1 MNRAQLIKKLM
12 SEGFTEKT
20 LVKFNDIQLEKFAN
34 KILKEAQTVTSTKT
48 IYNASDVKDKAA
60 INALLDKAAHDPNVL
75 KNQNIEVKEGGEKW
89 IQKALD
95 PKKKGQLHKDLG
107 VPEDEVI
114 PVSKL
119 KAAAKKKGKVGQRAR
134 MALNLKN
141 LNEFVENTVDSTY
154 HSLVTKGDMVSL
166 IKEKL
171 NESDIDLSEK
181 QIPRIPEFMSFDSIV
196 SAGEKE
202 APEKDAP
209 GIDAPPK
216 EAPDV
221 DKPERDPR
229 RNPFRNPDEQPV
241 VEPRPKAK
249 TKKLDSIP
257 MAAE

>member
-1 MNRAQLIKKLM
+1 MNRAQLIEKLM

-34 KILKEAQTVTSTKT
+34 KVLKEAQTVTTTKT
-48 IYNASDVKDKAA
+48 VYNSKDPKDVATLNSILKDPKV
-60 INALLDKAAHDPNVL
+60 DKT
-75 KNQNIEVKEGGEKW
+75 KIEVK
-89 IQKALD
+89 
-95 PKKKGQLHKDLG
+95 
-107 VPEDEVI
+107 EDEVI

-119 KAAAKKKGKVGQRAR
+119 KAKAKKKAIQKK
-134 MALNLKN
+134 LNLKN
-141 LNEFVENTVDSTY
+141 LNEFVENTVETTY

-171 NESDIDLSEK
+171 NESDVELSEK
-181 QIPRIPEFMSFDSIV
+181 NVPRIPEFMSFDSII

-216 EAPDV
+216 ETPDV
-221 DKPERDPR
+221 DRPEREPR
-229 RNPFRNPDEQPV
+229 RAPFRNPNEEPAVD
-241 VEPRPKAK
+241 PRPKAK
-249 TKKLDSIP
+249 TKKLNSMP

>member
-1 MNRAQLIKKLM
+1 MNRTQLIKKLM

-34 KILKEAQTVTSTKT
+34 KVLKEAQTVTTTKT
-48 IYNASDVKDKAA
+48 VYNSKDPKDVATLNSVLKDPKVDKAS
-60 INALLDKAAHDPNVL
+60 
-75 KNQNIEVKEGGEKW
+75 IEVK
-89 IQKALD
+89 
-95 PKKKGQLHKDLG
+95 
-107 VPEDEVI
+107 EDEVI

-119 KAAAKKKGKVGQRAR
+119 KAKAKKKAIQKK
-134 MALNLKN
+134 LNLKN
-141 LNEFVENTVDSTY
+141 LNEFVENAVDSTY

-171 NESDIDLSEK
+171 NESDVDLSEK
-181 QIPRIPEFMSFDSIV
+181 QVPRIPEFMSFDSIV

-202 APEKDAP
+202 APEKDVP

-229 RNPFRNPDEQPV
+229 RNPFRNPDEEPV
-241 VEPRPKAK
+241 VDPRPKEK
-249 TKKLDSIP
+249 TKKLDSMP

>member
-34 KILKEAQTVTSTKT
+34 KVLKEAQTVTTTKT
-48 IYNASDVKDKAA
+48 VYNSKDPKDVATLNSILKDPKV
-60 INALLDKAAHDPNVL
+60 DKT
-75 KNQNIEVKEGGEKW
+75 KIEVK
-89 IQKALD
+89 
-95 PKKKGQLHKDLG
+95 
-107 VPEDEVI
+107 EDEVI

-119 KAAAKKKGKVGQRAR
+119 KAKAKKKAIQKK
-134 MALNLKN
+134 LNLKN
-141 LNEFVENTVDSTY
+141 LNEFVENTVETTY

-171 NESDIDLSEK
+171 NESDVELSEK
-181 QIPRIPEFMSFDSIV
+181 NVPRIPEFMSFDSII

-216 EAPDV
+216 ETPDV
-221 DKPERDPR
+221 DRPERDPR
-229 RNPFRNPDEQPV
+229 RNPFRNPDEEPV

-249 TKKLDSIP
+249 IKKLDSMP

>member
-20 LVKFNDIQLEKFAN
+20 LVKFSDNQLQKFAN
-34 KILKEAQTVTSTKT
+34 KVLKEAQTVTTTKT
-48 IYNASDVKDKAA
+48 VYNSKDPKDVATLNTVLKDPKVDKAS
-60 INALLDKAAHDPNVL
+60 
-75 KNQNIEVKEGGEKW
+75 IEVK
-89 IQKALD
+89 
-95 PKKKGQLHKDLG
+95 
-107 VPEDEVI
+107 EDEVI

-119 KAAAKKKGKVGQRAR
+119 KAKAKKKAIQKK
-134 MALNLKN
+134 LNLKN
-141 LNEFVENTVDSTY
+141 LNEFVENAVDSTY

-166 IKEKL
+166 IKEKI
-171 NESDIDLSEK
+171 NESDVDLSEK
-181 QIPRIPEFMSFDSIV
+181 RVPRIPEFMSFDSIV

-202 APEKDAP
+202 APEKDEP

-216 EAPDV
+216 ETPDV

-249 TKKLDSIP
+249 TKKLDSMP

>member
-1 MNRAQLIKKLM
+1 MNRAQLIEKLM

-34 KILKEAQTVTSTKT
+34 KVLKEAQTVTTTKT
-48 IYNASDVKDKAA
+48 VYNSKDPKDVATLNSILKDPKV
-60 INALLDKAAHDPNVL
+60 DKT
-75 KNQNIEVKEGGEKW
+75 KIEVK
-89 IQKALD
+89 
-95 PKKKGQLHKDLG
+95 
-107 VPEDEVI
+107 EDEVI

-119 KAAAKKKGKVGQRAR
+119 KAKAKKKAIQKK
-134 MALNLKN
+134 LNLKN
-141 LNEFVENTVDSTY
+141 LNEFVENTVETTY

-171 NESDIDLSEK
+171 NESDVELSEK
-181 QIPRIPEFMSFDSIV
+181 NVPRIPEFMSFDSII

-216 EAPDV
+216 ETPDV
-221 DKPERDPR
+221 DRPERDPR
-229 RNPFRNPDEQPV
+229 RNPFRNPDEEPV

-249 TKKLDSIP
+249 IKKLDSMP

>member
-1 MNRAQLIKKLM
+1 MNRAQLIEKLM

-34 KILKEAQTVTSTKT
+34 KVLKEAQTVTTTKT
-48 IYNASDVKDKAA
+48 VYNSKDPKDVATLNSILKDPKV
-60 INALLDKAAHDPNVL
+60 DKT
-75 KNQNIEVKEGGEKW
+75 KIEVK
-89 IQKALD
+89 
-95 PKKKGQLHKDLG
+95 
-107 VPEDEVI
+107 EDEVI

-119 KAAAKKKGKVGQRAR
+119 KAKAKKKAIQKK
-134 MALNLKN
+134 LNLKN
-141 LNEFVENTVDSTY
+141 LNEFVENTVETTY

-171 NESDIDLSEK
+171 NESDVELSEK
-181 QIPRIPEFMSFDSIV
+181 NVPRIPEFMSFDSII

-216 EAPDV
+216 ETPDV
-221 DKPERDPR
+221 DRPERDPR
-229 RNPFRNPDEQPV
+229 RNPFRNPDEEPV

-249 TKKLDSIP
+249 IKKL
-257 MAAE
+257 

>member
-1 MNRAQLIKKLM
+1 MKRAQLIEKLM
-12 SEGFTEKT
+12 SEGFSEKT
-20 LVKFNDIQLEKFAN
+20 LVKFNDKQLEKFAN
-34 KILKEAQTVTSTKT
+34 KILKEAQTVTTTKT
-48 IYNASDVKDKAA
+48 VYNSKDPKDVAALNTALKDPKVDKA
-60 INALLDKAAHDPNVL
+60 
-75 KNQNIEVKEGGEKW
+75 NIEVKEDEKKW
-89 IQKALD
+89 IQKAID

-107 VPEDEVI
+107 VSKDEVI

-141 LNEFVENTVDSTY
+141 LNEFVENAVDSTY
-154 HSLVTKGDMVSL
+154 HSLVTKHDMVSL

-171 NESDIDLSEK
+171 NESDDVLFGNRA
-181 QIPRIPEFMSFDSIV
+181 PRIPEFMSFDSIV

-229 RNPFRNPDEQPV
+229 RNPFRNPDEEPV

-249 TKKLDSIP
+249 TKKLDSMP

>member
-1 MNRAQLIKKLM
+1 MNRAQLIEKLM
-12 SEGFTEKT
+12 SEGFSEKT
-20 LVKFNDIQLEKFAN
+20 LVKFNDNQLEKFAN
-34 KILKEAQTVTSTKT
+34 KVLKEAQTITTTKT
-48 IYNASDVKDKAA
+48 VYNSKDPKDVATLNSVLKDPKVDKAS
-60 INALLDKAAHDPNVL
+60 
-75 KNQNIEVKEGGEKW
+75 IEVK
-89 IQKALD
+89 
-95 PKKKGQLHKDLG
+95 
-107 VPEDEVI
+107 EDEVI

-119 KAAAKKKGKVGQRAR
+119 KAKAKKKAIQKK
-134 MALNLKN
+134 LNLKN
-141 LNEFVENTVDSTY
+141 LNEFVENAVDSTY
-154 HSLVTKGDMVSL
+154 HSLVTKRDMVSL

-171 NESDIDLSEK
+171 NESDVELSEK
-181 QIPRIPEFMSFDSIV
+181 RAPRIPEFMSFDSIV

-229 RNPFRNPDEQPV
+229 RNPFRNPDEEPV

-249 TKKLDSIP
+249 IKKLDSMP

>member
-34 KILKEAQTVTSTKT
+34 KVLKEAQTVTTTKT
-48 IYNASDVKDKAA
+48 VYNSKDPKDVATLNSILKDPKV
-60 INALLDKAAHDPNVL
+60 DKT
-75 KNQNIEVKEGGEKW
+75 KIEVK
-89 IQKALD
+89 
-95 PKKKGQLHKDLG
+95 
-107 VPEDEVI
+107 EDEVI

-119 KAAAKKKGKVGQRAR
+119 KAKAKKKAIQKK
-134 MALNLKN
+134 LNLKN
-141 LNEFVENTVDSTY
+141 LNEFVENTVETTY

-171 NESDIDLSEK
+171 NESDVELSEK
-181 QIPRIPEFMSFDSIV
+181 NVPRIPEFMSFDSIN

-216 EAPDV
+216 ETPDV
-221 DKPERDPR
+221 DRPERDPR
-229 RNPFRNPDEQPV
+229 RNPFRNPDEEPV

-249 TKKLDSIP
+249 IKKLDSMP

>member
-20 LVKFNDIQLEKFAN
+20 LVKFNDIQLEKFAKKVLGEQTLNIPKDN
-34 KILKEAQTVTSTKT
+34 KVAIDTAKKTKQTFVT
-48 IYNASDVKDKAA
+48 YEESD
-60 INALLDKAAHDPNVL
+60 
-75 KNQNIEVKEGGEKW
+75 IEEKKGEEKW
-89 IQKALD
+89 IQKAVD

-141 LNEFVENTVDSTY
+141 LNEFVENAVDSTY

-171 NESDIDLSEK
+171 NESDVDLSEK
-181 QIPRIPEFMSFDSIV
+181 QVPRIPEFMSFDSIV

-241 VEPRPKAK
+241 VDPRPKAK
-249 TKKLDSIP
+249 TKKLDSMP